1 MLDDSDSD
9 SNSSNEDFDDDSFDP
24 NDPDV
29 KAERDLFKN
38 PYKHKR
44 RKKNGKEDAIYG
56 VFGSEDEEDDYA
68 ANRGGIRGKRSDWAK
83 APAFVSGQKVD
94 LDKTTDV
101 DAAMKD
107 ISDSYSQQEASD
119 SEHESADEESAEE
132 EDDDD
137 DDDDDEAHTAENAE
151 TVPPSSERIDEDEAE
166 STGLIGGLGFGASRG
181 GIGSS
186 RGGIG
191 SSKGGIGSSKGGIGS
206 SKGGIG
212 SSKGGIGSSAG
223 GLGFNAPRGG
233 IGSSSFSKASF
244 KAASVTEIEDRPA
257 SASPSTTP
265 APPTVSADDLNL
277 PSSFGKTTRTQR
289 AFVRDDNSGSGT
301 STPKPVMLSASERAH
316 FNKLSGS
323 FGARMLE
330 KMGWQ
335 AGVGLGTTGEGIV
348 APVESKL
355 RPKGMGLAFK
365 GFKEKTE
372 QSKAE
377 ARRRGEVVSEDETAA
392 RPQKGR
398 KTRDTQKERSDAW
411 KKPKKVKKK
420 IEHKTYEQI
429 VAEAGQDPAPGIGQ
443 IIDATGATVR
453 PSLHV
458 I

>member
-1 MLDDSDSD
+1 MARRKRQMLDDSDSD
-9 SNSSNEDFDDDSFDP
+9 SNSSNNDFDDDSFDP

-56 VFGSEDEEDDYA
+56 IFGSEDEEDNYTT
-68 ANRGGIRGKRSDWAK
+68 NQGGKTGKRSDWAK
-83 APAFVSGQKVD
+83 APAFVSGETVD
-94 LDKTTDV
+94 LDKTAEV

-107 ISDSYSQQEASD
+107 VVESSSEQGASD
-119 SEHESADEESAEE
+119 LEEYGSDNEENAEE
-132 EDDDD
+132 EDEDN
-137 DDDDDEAHTAENAE
+137 EVYTAEDEERA
-151 TVPPSSERIDEDEAE
+151 PPSLEVAYDNEAE
-166 STGLIGGLGFGASRG
+166 PMARTGGLGFGPSR
-181 GIGSS
+181 
-186 RGGIG
+186 
-191 SSKGGIGSSKGGIGS
+191 GGIGS

-223 GLGFNAPRGG
+223 GLGFNTSRGG
-233 IGSSSFSKASF
+233 IGSSGFSKGGIGSF
-244 KAASVTEIEDRPA
+244 KAASVTEVEDRPA

-265 APPTVSADDLNL
+265 AAPSVSADDLNL

-301 STPKPVMLSASERAH
+301 STPKPVALSASERAH

-335 AGVGLGTTGEGIV
+335 AGIGLGTTGEGIV

-377 ARRRGEVVSEDETAA
+377 ARRRGEVVSDDEAEIQ
-392 RPQKGR
+392 PKKGR
-398 KTRDTQKERSDAW
+398 KPRDVQKERSDAW
-411 KKPKKVKKK
+411 KKPKKIKKK

-429 VAEAGQDPAPGIGQ
+429 VAEAGQDTVSGIGQ

-453 PSLHV
+453 VSLHGLGMMIYFCV
-458 I
+458 LA